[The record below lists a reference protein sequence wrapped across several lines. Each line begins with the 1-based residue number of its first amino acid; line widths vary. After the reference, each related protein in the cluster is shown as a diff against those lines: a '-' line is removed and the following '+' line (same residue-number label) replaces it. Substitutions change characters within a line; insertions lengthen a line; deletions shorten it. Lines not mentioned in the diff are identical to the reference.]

1 MCIFLVSDIEGSI
14 SEFREGNS
22 FYSLVNINNDTNAT
36 DFLYCEIPKPSKIK
50 NNYEIS
56 CYPYYEM
63 ENNTENYNFDLTPY
77 YMPYYYQSP
86 FEIFIQNNIKPM
98 KYEDYQ
104 KLKEKEKEN
113 EKTIFES
120 LLSLVM
126 NPVFIILSVSSLI
139 LLSLIKLFLL

>member
-1 MCIFLVSDIEGSI
+1 
-14 SEFREGNS
+14 
-22 FYSLVNINNDTNAT
+22 
-36 DFLYCEIPKPSKIK
+36 
-50 NNYEIS
+50 
-56 CYPYYEM
+56 M

-113 EKTIFES
+113 EKTILES

-126 NPVFIILSVSSLI
+126 NPEFIILSVSSLI